1 MIIYFLNCI
10 ITFFFGVLASRE
22 NYKYDSIK
30 SDNTKYLK
38 AVSMI
43 CILSMWVFLYAF
55 RSSNVG
61 SDTSGY
67 MFFYNKIARDNLT
80 LSQCLISGSDKLFEI
95 LRFSV
100 NKLSKNN
107 WIVFSIVTA
116 CMTYVPAI
124 LFIKKENRDYFATT
138 LLLYITTLVYFS
150 GFNAV
155 RQAIAVS
162 ITLYAFIYYFRE
174 KKYFKYFIS
183 IAIATGFHSTAM
195 FVIPF
200 HMLSKLPLK
209 SKALKIIIIAMIFSS
224 LFFNSVWNI
233 VISALSFV
241 GNETLATRYANNNY
255 TGSGYLRI
263 IVALIP
269 VVLGI
274 WKYKL
279 LKEKCKHIDEYLILL
294 IFNSI
299 FLLLSTHN
307 WLFARLSS
315 YFMPFYVLFLPR
327 LNFIFKK
334 NSRLIFIVLMNIVF
348 LLYMF
353 FLLLH
358 GESNL
363 YPYTFI

>member
-162 ITLYAFIYYFRE
+162 
-174 KKYFKYFIS
+174 
-183 IAIATGFHSTAM
+183 
-195 FVIPF
+195 
-200 HMLSKLPLK
+200 
-209 SKALKIIIIAMIFSS
+209 
-224 LFFNSVWNI
+224 
-233 VISALSFV
+233 
-241 GNETLATRYANNNY
+241 
-255 TGSGYLRI
+255 
-263 IVALIP
+263 
-269 VVLGI
+269 
-274 WKYKL
+274 
-279 LKEKCKHIDEYLILL
+279 
-294 IFNSI
+294 
-299 FLLLSTHN
+299 
-307 WLFARLSS
+307 
-315 YFMPFYVLFLPR
+315 
-327 LNFIFKK
+327 
-334 NSRLIFIVLMNIVF
+334 
-348 LLYMF
+348 
-353 FLLLH
+353 
-358 GESNL
+358 
-363 YPYTFI
+363 